1 MRGREILWTAC
12 FVAAVSVLV
21 MFAGTGCER
30 TDDRDRTYYEGTRE
44 WCMPGGCEKQNCLLF
59 VDAFKRVWPGV
70 YPIPRGYDDDTW
82 QSAGNPGYTIT
93 TQGKPAQFTITIKAP
108 TQTMIYKGGVSG
120 SKMTGTF
127 HVDTINA
134 GSGDGTFDCT
144 EDPSRS

>member
-1 MRGREILWTAC
+1 MPGSPATIP
-12 FVAAVSVLV
+12 AVSEVPATGLIASLINRSV
-21 MFAGTGCER
+21 MSFP
-30 TDDRDRTYYEGTRE
+30 
-44 WCMPGGCEKQNCLLF
+44 PGESLTAARRQ
-59 VDAFKRVWPGV
+59 
-70 YPIPRGYDDDTW
+70 
-82 QSAGNPGYTIT
+82 QAGNPGYTIT
-93 TQGKPAQFTITIKAP
+93 TQGKPAEFTITIKAP